1 MRFIGSKISLLKEI
15 ESILPTYIKGQT
27 FCDIFSGTACVARY
41 FKQKY
46 KIISNDLLY
55 FSYVL
60 QKAYLC
66 NNERPTFMGLE
77 LNPLD
82 FLNNNMGN
90 LSSAF
95 FYENYSPNK
104 HNERM
109 FFTNENALKIDFI
122 RQTIE
127 EWYIQN
133 NINQD
138 EYFYLLACLI
148 EAVPFVSNTTGTYGA
163 YLKIWDK
170 RALKTLTLNPIELTT
185 TNTTKHFVFNR
196 DAKELIREISGDIL
210 YLDPPYNSR
219 QYGANYHILETIAK
233 YDNPQIKGKVGI
245 REYRELKSKFCNS
258 KKALSELEYIVK
270 KANFKHI
277 VLSYNDEGIMS
288 MLDIE
293 NLLRQYAKFES
304 YKMKK
309 IPYKRY
315 KRTSEEAKSHINELL
330 FYIEKR

>member
-1 MRFIGSKISLLKEI
+1 MRFIGSKKSLLKEI

-66 NNERPTFMGLE
+66 NNERPAFMGLE
-77 LNPLD
+77 LNPLE
-82 FLNNNMGN
+82 FLNNNMKN
-90 LSSAF
+90 LNNAF

-104 HNERM
+104 HSERM

-148 EAVPFVSNTTGTYGA
+148 ESVPFISNTTGTYGA
-163 YLKIWDK
+163 YLKNWDK
-170 RALKTLTLNPIELTT
+170 RALKTLRLNPLELTT
-185 TNTTKHFVFNR
+185 TNISKHFIFNK
-196 DAKELIREISGDIL
+196 DARELIKEISGDIL

-219 QYGANYHILETIAK
+219 QYGANYHILETIAR
-233 YDNPQIKGKVGI
+233 YDSPQIKGKVGT
-245 REYRELKSKFCNS
+245 REYAELKSKFCNS

-270 KANFKHI
+270 EANFEHI
-277 VLSYNDEGIMS
+277 ILSYNDEGIMNV
-288 MLDIE
+288 LEIE

-304 YKMKK
+304 YKIKK

-315 KRTSEEAKSHINELL
+315 KRTSGYAKKHINELL

>member
-1 MRFIGSKISLLKEI
+1 MRFIGSKKSLLKEI

-66 NNERPTFMGLE
+66 NNERPAFMGLE
-77 LNPLD
+77 LNPLE
-82 FLNNNMGN
+82 FLNNNMKN
-90 LSSAF
+90 LNNAF

-104 HNERM
+104 HSERM

-148 EAVPFVSNTTGTYGA
+148 ESVPFISNTTGTYGA
-163 YLKIWDK
+163 YLKNWDK
-170 RALKTLTLNPIELTT
+170 RALKTLRLNPLELTT
-185 TNTTKHFVFNR
+185 TNISKHFIFNK
-196 DAKELIREISGDIL
+196 DARELIKEISGDIL

-219 QYGANYHILETIAK
+219 QYGANYHILETIAR
-233 YDNPQIKGKVGI
+233 YDNPQIKGKVGT
-245 REYRELKSKFCNS
+245 REYAELKSKFCNS

-270 KANFKHI
+270 EANFEHI
-277 VLSYNDEGIMS
+277 ILSYNDEGIMN
-288 MLDIE
+288 MLEIE

-304 YKMKK
+304 YKIKK

-315 KRTSEEAKSHINELL
+315 KRTSGDTKKHINELL

>member
-1 MRFIGSKISLLKEI
+1 MRFIGSKKSLLKEI

-66 NNERPTFMGLE
+66 NNERPAFMGLE
-77 LNPLD
+77 LNPLE
-82 FLNNNMGN
+82 FLNNNMKN
-90 LSSAF
+90 LNNAF

-104 HNERM
+104 HSERM

-148 EAVPFVSNTTGTYGA
+148 ESVPFISNTTGTYGA
-163 YLKIWDK
+163 YLKNWDK
-170 RALKTLTLNPIELTT
+170 RALKTLRLNPLELTT
-185 TNTTKHFVFNR
+185 TNISKHFIFNK
-196 DAKELIREISGDIL
+196 DARELIKEISGDIL

-219 QYGANYHILETIAK
+219 QYGANYHILETIAR
-233 YDNPQIKGKVGI
+233 YDSPQIKGKVGT
-245 REYRELKSKFCNS
+245 REYAELKSKFCNS

-270 KANFKHI
+270 EANFEHI
-277 VLSYNDEGIMS
+277 ILSYNDEGIMNV
-288 MLDIE
+288 LEIE

-304 YKMKK
+304 YKIKK

-315 KRTSEEAKSHINELL
+315 KRTSGYAKKYINELL

>member
-1 MRFIGSKISLLKEI
+1 MRFIGSKKSLLKEI

-66 NNERPTFMGLE
+66 NNERPAFMGLE
-77 LNPLD
+77 LNPFE
-82 FLNNNMGN
+82 FLNNNMKN
-90 LSSAF
+90 LNNAF

-104 HNERM
+104 HSERM

-148 EAVPFVSNTTGTYGA
+148 ESVPFISNTTGTYGA
-163 YLKIWDK
+163 YLKNWDK
-170 RALKTLTLNPIELTT
+170 RALKTLRLNPLELTT
-185 TNTTKHFVFNR
+185 TNISKHFIFNK
-196 DAKELIREISGDIL
+196 DARELIKEISGDIL

-219 QYGANYHILETIAK
+219 QYGANYHILETIAR
-233 YDNPQIKGKVGI
+233 YDSPQIKGKVGT
-245 REYRELKSKFCNS
+245 REYAELKSKFCNS

-270 KANFKHI
+270 EANFEHI
-277 VLSYNDEGIMS
+277 ILSYNDEGIMNV
-288 MLDIE
+288 LEIE

-304 YKMKK
+304 YKIKK

-315 KRTSEEAKSHINELL
+315 KRTSGYAKKHINELL

>member
-1 MRFIGSKISLLKEI
+1 MRFIGSKKSLLKEI

-66 NNERPTFMGLE
+66 NNEKPAFMGLE
-77 LNPLD
+77 LNPLE
-82 FLNNNMGN
+82 FLNNNMKN
-90 LSSAF
+90 LNNAF

-104 HNERM
+104 HSERM

-148 EAVPFVSNTTGTYGA
+148 ESVPFISNTTGTYGA
-163 YLKIWDK
+163 YLKNWDK
-170 RALKTLTLNPIELTT
+170 RALKTLRLNPLELTT
-185 TNTTKHFVFNR
+185 TNISKHFIFNK
-196 DAKELIREISGDIL
+196 DARELIKEISGDIL

-219 QYGANYHILETIAK
+219 QYGANYHILETIAR
-233 YDNPQIKGKVGI
+233 YDSPQIKGKVGT
-245 REYRELKSKFCNS
+245 REYAELKSKFCNS

-270 KANFKHI
+270 EANFEHI
-277 VLSYNDEGIMS
+277 ILSYNDEGIMN
-288 MLDIE
+288 MLEIE
-293 NLLRQYAKFES
+293 NLLRQYAKLES
-304 YKMKK
+304 YKIKK

-315 KRTSEEAKSHINELL
+315 KRISGDAKNHTNELL